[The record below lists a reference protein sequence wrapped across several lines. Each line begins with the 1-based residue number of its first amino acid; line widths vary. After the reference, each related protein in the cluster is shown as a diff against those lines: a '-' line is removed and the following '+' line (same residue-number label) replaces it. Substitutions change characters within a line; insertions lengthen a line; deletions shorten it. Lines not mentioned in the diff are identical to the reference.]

1 MSSAVGYLEAFC
13 LQVESPREYGQADS
27 LRLRHVT
34 PQRLMASRLL
44 ASQVR
49 MGAIK
54 VGQLPRAAGVSL
66 GEASLVTPVLR
77 FDRVTVRFDE
87 KPALNGISL
96 AIRLGETMVM
106 LGAAGSGKTVLL
118 KTAIGLIQ
126 PDEGQVYLFGED
138 ITNLNEEK
146 LNSLRRRVGVL
157 FQEGG
162 LFDSLTVEENVAFP
176 LLNQP
181 GQTLTGSEVQTRVKQ
196 EIEFVDLGAALEKY
210 PTELSGGMQR
220 RVGIARASVTK
231 PPLMLFD
238 SPTAGLDPITAFR
251 IVALIIRQRDTRNTT
266 SLIVTHRRQDSH
278 MLANWRYDAQQ
289 AKLTRGFDGHQ
300 HVRFVVLREGR
311 LVFEGS
317 EDELLSSTDAY
328 ISKFAPRFG

>member
-1 MSSAVGYLEAFC
+1 
-13 LQVESPREYGQADS
+13 
-27 LRLRHVT
+27 
-34 PQRLMASRLL
+34 MASRLL
-44 ASQVR
+44 AARVR
-49 MGAIK
+49 RGAIN

-66 GEASLVTPVLR
+66 VESSLVAPVLR
-77 FDRVTVRFDE
+77 FDRVTVRFNE
-87 KPALNGISL
+87 KPALNSISL
-96 AIRLGETMVM
+96 AIHPGETMVL

-126 PDEGQVYLFGED
+126 PDEGQVYLFAED
-138 ITNLNEEK
+138 IANLDEEK

-181 GQTLTGSEVQTRVKQ
+181 GQTVTDSEVQTRVKQ

-210 PTELSGGMQR
+210 PTEMSGGMQR

-231 PPLMLFD
+231 PPFMLFD

-251 IVALIIRQRDTRNTT
+251 IVALIMRQRDTRNTT
-266 SLIVTHRRQDSH
+266 SLIVTHRRQDGH
-278 MLANWRYDAQQ
+278 LLANWRYDAQQ
-289 AKLTRGFDGHQ
+289 ATLARSSDGHQ
-300 HVRFVVLREGR
+300 RVRFVVLREGR

-317 EDELLSSTDAY
+317 EEELSSSTDAY
-328 ISKFAPRFG
+328 V

>member
-1 MSSAVGYLEAFC
+1 
-13 LQVESPREYGQADS
+13 
-27 LRLRHVT
+27 
-34 PQRLMASRLL
+34 
-44 ASQVR
+44 
-49 MGAIK
+49 MGAIN
-54 VGQLPRAAGVSL
+54 VSQLPHAAGVSL
-66 GEASLVTPVLR
+66 GETPQTAPVLR

-87 KPALNGISL
+87 KPVLNSISL
-96 AIRLGETMVM
+96 VIHSGETLVL

-126 PDEGQVYLFGED
+126 PDDGHVYLFGED
-138 ITNLNEEK
+138 ITNLEEEK
-146 LNSLRRRVGVL
+146 LNPLRRRVGVL

-181 GQTLTGSEVQTRVKQ
+181 GHALTEAEVQARVRQ
-196 EIEFVDLGAALEKY
+196 EVEFVDLGAALEKY
-210 PTELSGGMQR
+210 PSELSGGMQR

-251 IVALIIRQRDTRNTT
+251 IVALIMRQRDNRNTT
-266 SLIVTHRRQDSH
+266 SVIVTHRRQDGH
-278 MLANWRYDAQQ
+278 MLANWRYDPQQ
-289 AKLTRGFDGHQ
+289 GRLTRSPAGHQ

-317 EDELLSSTDAY
+317 EEELLSSTDAY
-328 ISKFAPRFG
+328 VSKFAPRFS

>member
-1 MSSAVGYLEAFC
+1 
-13 LQVESPREYGQADS
+13 
-27 LRLRHVT
+27 
-34 PQRLMASRLL
+34 
-44 ASQVR
+44 

-54 VGQLPRAAGVSL
+54 VGQLARAAGVSL
-66 GEASLVTPVLR
+66 GEASLVTQVLR

-96 AIRLGETMVM
+96 AIRLGETMVV

-126 PDEGQVYLFGED
+126 PDEGQVDLFGED

-181 GQTLTGSEVQTRVKQ
+181 GQTLAGSEVQTRVKQ

-266 SLIVTHRRQDSH
+266 SLIVTHRRQDGH
-278 MLANWRYDAQQ
+278 MLANWRYEAQQ
-289 AKLTRGFDGHQ
+289 AKLTRGFDRHE

-311 LVFEGS
+311 LAFEGS

-328 ISKFAPRFG
+328 ISKFAPRFA

>member
-1 MSSAVGYLEAFC
+1 
-13 LQVESPREYGQADS
+13 
-27 LRLRHVT
+27 
-34 PQRLMASRLL
+34 MASGLL
-44 ASQVR
+44 AAQVR

-54 VGQLPRAAGVSL
+54 VGQLPRAAGLSL
-66 GEASLVTPVLR
+66 GESSLVAPVLR

-87 KPALNGISL
+87 KPALNSISL
-96 AIRLGETMVM
+96 AIHPGETMVL

-126 PDEGQVYLFGED
+126 PDEGQVYLFAED
-138 ITNLNEEK
+138 IANLDEEK

-181 GQTLTGSEVQTRVKQ
+181 GQTLTDSEVQTRVKQ
-196 EIEFVDLGAALEKY
+196 EIKFVDLGAALEKY
-210 PTELSGGMQR
+210 PSELSGGMQR

-231 PPLMLFD
+231 PPFMLFD

-266 SLIVTHRRQDSH
+266 SLIVTHRRQDGH
-278 MLANWRYDAQQ
+278 LFANWRYDAQQ

-317 EDELLSSTDAY
+317 EEELLSSTDAY
-328 ISKFAPRFG
+328 VAKFAPRIG